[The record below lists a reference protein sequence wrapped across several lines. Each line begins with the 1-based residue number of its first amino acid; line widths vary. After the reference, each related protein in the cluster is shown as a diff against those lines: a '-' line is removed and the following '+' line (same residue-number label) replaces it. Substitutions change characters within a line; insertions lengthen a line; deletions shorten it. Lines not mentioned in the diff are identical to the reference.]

1 MKTRELVKILAE
13 ESLDKNGAVDSAR
26 VSAVCEYVEANVPE
40 HVKIPLLRG
49 YMRVLKPVL
58 KRGEVLVETSGKL
71 SETALADI
79 EKFVSEATG
88 RQALKLREI
97 ENKKLLGGVKITC
110 GDDIWERSAASALES
125 LRAKTNNNI

>member
-1 MKTRELVKILAE
+1 MKTRELAKILAE

-110 GDDIWERSAASALES
+110 RDDNWDRSAASALES

>member
-1 MKTRELVKILAE
+1 MKTRELAKILAE

-40 HVKIPLLRG
+40 HAKIPLLRG
-49 YMRVLKPVL
+49 YMRLLKPLL
-58 KRGEVLVETSGKL
+58 KRGEVLVESSGKL
-71 SETALADI
+71 SERSLADI

-88 RQALKLREI
+88 RRALKLREI

-110 GDDIWERSAASALES
+110 GDDIWERSVASALES
-125 LRAKTNNNI
+125 LRAKTNNNF